1 MSAYGKVSF
10 TENENVSQEVLT
22 QEFNNESVVEE
33 QVNKFD
39 TTYTADK
46 LQELYNEYDK
56 ITLDQEKINSL
67 SQVKTNVVTS
77 QVPFRVVLLMSTT
90 ILVTLLLAFLCI
102 YNIFVI
108 NGISSN
114 INYLQEEVAVCEYD
128 LVQSEGIYEKLTD
141 TNNIQSELKNMGFGD
156 VASSNNVV
164 AVSVADK
171 VEVIEL
177 EGETNWFDAVCDFIS
192 RIFR

>member
-108 NGISSN
+108 NGISSD

-177 EGETNWFDAVCDFIS
+177 EGQTNWFDAVCDFIS

>member
-10 TENENVSQEVLT
+10 TDNADVSNEVLT
-22 QEFNNESVVEE
+22 QDFNKESVIEE

-39 TTYTADK
+39 TNYTAEK

-67 SQVKTNVVTS
+67 TQVKTNAVS
-77 QVPFRVVLLMSTT
+77 KQVPFRVALVLTT
-90 ILVTLLLAFLCI
+90 TMIVTLLLAFLCI

-108 NGISSN
+108 NGISNN
-114 INYLQEEVAVCEYD
+114 INYLQEEVTSYEYD
-128 LVQSEGIYEKLTD
+128 LVQAEGLYSKLTN
-141 TNNIQSELKNMGFGD
+141 TNNIQNELSEMGYESI
-156 VASSNNVV
+156 ASSNIV
-164 AVSVADK
+164 AVNVPDK

-177 EGETNWFDAVCDFIS
+177 QGETNWFDGFCNFVS
-192 RIFR
+192 QIFG

>member
-10 TENENVSQEVLT
+10 ADTENASQEVLT

-33 QVNKFD
+33 QVSKFD
-39 TTYTADK
+39 TTYTAEK

-67 SQVKTNVVTS
+67 TQVKTNAVGK
-77 QVPFRVVLLMSTT
+77 QVPFRVALVMTT
-90 ILVTLLLAFLCI
+90 TVLVTLLLAFLCI

-108 NGISSN
+108 NGISNN
-114 INYLQEEVAVCEYD
+114 INYLQEEVASYEYD
-128 LVQSEGIYEKLTD
+128 LVQAEGLYQNLTN
-141 TNNIQSELKNMGFGD
+141 TNNIQNELADMGFESI
-156 VASSNNVV
+156 ASSNIV
-164 AVSVADK
+164 AVNVPEK

-177 EGETNWFDAVCDFIS
+177 HGETNWFDGFCNFVS
-192 RIFR
+192 QIFG

>member
-10 TENENVSQEVLT
+10 ADTENASQEVLT

-33 QVNKFD
+33 QVSKFD
-39 TTYTADK
+39 TTYTAEK

-67 SQVKTNVVTS
+67 TQVKTNAVGK
-77 QVPFRVVLLMSTT
+77 QVPFRVALVMTT
-90 ILVTLLLAFLCI
+90 TVLVTLLLAFLCI

-108 NGISSN
+108 NGISNN
-114 INYLQEEVAVCEYD
+114 INYLQEEVTSYEYD
-128 LVQSEGIYEKLTD
+128 LVQAEGLYQNLTN
-141 TNNIQSELKNMGFGD
+141 TNNIQNELAEMGFESI
-156 VASSNNVV
+156 ASSNVV
-164 AVSVADK
+164 AVSVPEK

-177 EGETNWFDAVCDFIS
+177 HGETNWFDGFCNFVGQ
-192 RIFR
+192 IFG